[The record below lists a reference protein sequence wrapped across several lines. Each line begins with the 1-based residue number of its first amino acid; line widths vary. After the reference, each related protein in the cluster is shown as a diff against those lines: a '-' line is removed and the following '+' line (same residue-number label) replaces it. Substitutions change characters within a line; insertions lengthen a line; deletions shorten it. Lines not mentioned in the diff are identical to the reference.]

1 MNNIRIVNGYQN
13 NLKNIDLEI
22 PRDKITV
29 FTGVSGSGK
38 SSIVFDTIAQESQR
52 QLNETYPS
60 YVRSFMEK
68 NSRPNVEK
76 IENISPS
83 IIIDQKKLGGNAR
96 STLGTVTEINSLFRV
111 LFSRFAENNLPMNF
125 YSFNDPHGMCEHC
138 MGIGQVVG
146 LDIDKAID
154 KNLSLNEGAILLP
167 GYKPGTYMFNMY
179 AKTGVV
185 DADKKICDYTAEEYE
200 MLMYGNGFKVEVGE
214 FNISY
219 EGLYTRFMRTNINT
233 DKEMSEKNKEKLA
246 KFTSNVDCD
255 VCAGSRFN
263 EQVLNSTFEGHTI
276 AYYLSLQL
284 DELKVVL
291 EAIDNPQAQVVLDE
305 LIKKVNDLC
314 EIGLQY
320 LSLNRQTSTLSGG
333 ESQRVKLV
341 KYLGS
346 SLTGMLYILDEPST
360 GLHPKD
366 VYRLNQL
373 LAKIRDKGNTVLVV
387 EHDPDVIKEADHII
401 DVGPHAGSHGGEIM
415 YSGSY
420 EGLLQTDTLTSKG
433 LQNQSQINLD
443 EKVFDQFYKAK
454 PSRQFNLKNVGL
466 EIPKA
471 AFSVVCGVSGSGK
484 STLIN
489 NFIKEYPDV
498 IYLDQNSLNGT
509 IRSNVLTYLGIYND
523 IRKLYAKENGVE
535 DGLFSANSK
544 GGCPTCKGHGTVEIN
559 ISYMDP
565 IEQICDSCHGT
576 RFIDEVLDY
585 KYKDKNIVQ
594 LLDMTVEESL
604 GFFETKKI
612 NKQLEF
618 LQLVGLS
625 YIKLGQSLNTLSG
638 GESQRLKIASYLS
651 KKGNI
656 YVLDEPT
663 TGLHMANVDIIL
675 DIIKHLVANNNTVI
689 VIEHNTAVIKS
700 AEYIVEVGP
709 HGGNQGGYIIH
720 QGNLKSL
727 LANENSITKD
737 YL

>member
-1 MNNIRIVNGYQN
+1 MKNIRIVNGHQN

-22 PRDKITV
+22 PREKITV

-52 QLNETYPS
+52 LLNETYPS

-111 LFSRFAENNLPMNF
+111 LFSRFADNKLPMNY
-125 YSFNDPHGMCEHC
+125 YSFNDPHGMCETC

-146 LDIDKAID
+146 LDVDKAVD
-154 KNLSLNEGAILLP
+154 KNLSLNEGAILLS
-167 GYKPGTYMFNMY
+167 GYKAGSYMLNMY
-179 AKTGVV
+179 TQCGLL
-185 DADKKICDYTAEEYE
+185 DPDKKICDYTKDEYDTF
-200 MLMYGNGFKVEVGE
+200 MYGGGFKVKIGD
-214 FNISY
+214 FNVSY

-233 DKEMSEKNKEKLA
+233 DKELSEKNKEKIA
-246 KFTSNVDCD
+246 KLTNNVDCVD
-255 VCAGSRFN
+255 CGGTRFN
-263 EQVLNSTFEGHTI
+263 NQVLASTFAGHPI
-276 AYYLSLQL
+276 SYYLSLQL
-284 DELKVVL
+284 DELINTL
-291 EAIDNPQAQVVLDE
+291 ATIDNPQAKVVIDE
-305 LIKKVNDLC
+305 LIKKINDLC

-373 LAKIRDKGNTVLVV
+373 LVKIRDNGNTVLVV

-401 DVGPHAGSHGGEIM
+401 DVGPYAGAHGGEIM
-415 YSGSY
+415 YSGDY
-420 EGLLQTDTLTSKG
+420 QGLLATETLTSKG
-433 LQNQSQINLD
+433 LQTQNQINLE
-443 EKVFDQFYKAK
+443 EKQFTDFYTAK
-454 PSRQFNLKNVGL
+454 PSSQFNLKDVAL
-466 EIPKA
+466 KVPKS
-471 AFSVVCGVSGSGK
+471 AFTVVCGVSGSGK

-544 GGCPTCKGHGTVEIN
+544 GGCPECKGHGTVEIN
-559 ISYMDP
+559 VSYMDP
-565 IEQICDSCHGT
+565 IEQVCDSCHGT

-585 KYKDKNIVQ
+585 KYKDKNIVE
-594 LLDMTVEESL
+594 LLEMTVEESL
-604 GFFETKKI
+604 QFFETKKI
-612 NKQLEF
+612 LKQLEF

-625 YIKLGQSLNTLSG
+625 YIKLGQSLNTFSG

-675 DIIKHLVANNNTVI
+675 DIIKHLVDNNNTVI
-689 VIEHNTAVIKS
+689 VIEHNTAVIKN

-709 HGGNQGGYIIH
+709 HGGNQGGQLVH
-720 QGNLKSL
+720 EGSLKSL